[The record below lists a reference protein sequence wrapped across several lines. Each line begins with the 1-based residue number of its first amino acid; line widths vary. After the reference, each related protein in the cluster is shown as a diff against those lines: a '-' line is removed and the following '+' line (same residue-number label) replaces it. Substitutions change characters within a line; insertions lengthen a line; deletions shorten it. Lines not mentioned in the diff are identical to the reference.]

1 MEAKAKQLSFSINEA
16 MVFPRFAKK
25 NNMALHLRFLQSL
38 VEVSAEKNSTIV
50 FPVPIDPLAP
60 FSRRA
65 KLGSTGIRRCPW
77 QLEES

>member
-60 FSRRA
+60 F
-65 KLGSTGIRRCPW
+65 L
-77 QLEES
+77 